1 MAPGFGPGFCCVF
14 VFACLQF
21 CKQEVVMSSQDF
33 DSFVRRIMQAGG
45 LNSQSEL
52 ASVLGVNRSAIT
64 LAKQRG
70 RVPENWIAR
79 LCEMFDLD
87 PDWLR
92 EGRSSLDRFVEVPV
106 VTARLGAGGGSH
118 MVEADVQGHI
128 AFRSSW
134 LHQKGRPRDMVL
146 MQVIG
151 DSMEPGIREG
161 DYVLI
166 DQSRQEIHTGGVY
179 ALGLEDAIMI
189 KQLDKRP
196 HELIIISA
204 NTKYSPITLRGDEL
218 ETVRI
223 IGRVLGIWRDFG
235 WEIMS
240 PARDQ

>member
-1 MAPGFGPGFCCVF
+1 MTSNTFQSF
-14 VFACLQF
+14 LQ
-21 CKQEVVMSSQDF
+21 
-33 DSFVRRIMQAGG
+33 RIARATGIET
-45 LNSQSEL
+45 QSEL
-52 ASVLGVNRSAIT
+52 ASVLDLNRSAISR
-64 LAKQRG
+64 AKSRD
-70 RVPENWIAR
+70 RVPEQWIAR
-79 LCEMFDLD
+79 LCEIFDLD

-92 EGRSSLDRFVEVPV
+92 EGRTSLDRFVEVPV

-166 DQSRQEIHTGGVY
+166 DQSKQEIHPGGVY
-179 ALGLEDAIMI
+179 ALGLEEAIMI

-196 HELIIISA
+196 HELVIISA

-223 IGRVLGIWRDFG
+223 IGRVLGVWRDFG
-235 WEIMS
+235 WELMT

>member
-1 MAPGFGPGFCCVF
+1 
-14 VFACLQF
+14 
-21 CKQEVVMSSQDF
+21 MSSQDF
-33 DSFVRRIMQAGG
+33 DAVMRRIMQAGG
-45 LNSQSEL
+45 INSQSEL
-52 ASVLGVNRSAIT
+52 ADMLNVNRSAVT

-70 RVPENWIAR
+70 KVPKRWIAK
-79 LCEMFDLD
+79 LSELLDLD

-92 EGRSSLDRFVEVPV
+92 EGRSSLERFVEVPV

-134 LHQKGRPRDMVL
+134 LHQKGHPRDMVL

-166 DQSRQEIHTGGVY
+166 DQSKQEIYPGGVY

-196 HELIIISA
+196 HELVIISA

-235 WEIMS
+235 WEIMF

>member
-1 MAPGFGPGFCCVF
+1 
-14 VFACLQF
+14 
-21 CKQEVVMSSQDF
+21 MSAQDF
-33 DSFVRRIMQAGG
+33 NSFVSRIKQVGG
-45 LNSQSEL
+45 INSQSEL
-52 ASVLGVNRSAIT
+52 ADLLNVNRSAVT

-70 RVPENWIAR
+70 RVPERWIAK
-79 LCEMFDLD
+79 LSELLDLD
-87 PDWLR
+87 PVWLR
-92 EGRSSLDRFVEVPV
+92 EGRTSLDRFVEVPV
-106 VTARLGAGGGSH
+106 VAARLGAGGGSH

-151 DSMEPGIREG
+151 DSMEPNIREG

-166 DQSRQEIHTGGVY
+166 DQSKQEIHPGGVY

-196 HELIIISA
+196 HELVIISA

-223 IGRVLGIWRDFG
+223 IGRVLGVWRDFG
-235 WEIMS
+235 WDLMT
-240 PARDQ
+240 PASAQ

>member
-1 MAPGFGPGFCCVF
+1 MTSNTFQSF
-14 VFACLQF
+14 LQ
-21 CKQEVVMSSQDF
+21 
-33 DSFVRRIMQAGG
+33 RIAQATGID
-45 LNSQSEL
+45 SQSEL
-52 ASVLGVNRSAIT
+52 ASVLGVNRSAVSR
-64 LAKQRG
+64 AKSRG
-70 RVPENWIAR
+70 RIPEQWIAR
-79 LCEMFDLD
+79 ICEAFDLD

-92 EGRSSLDRFVEVPV
+92 EGQSSLERFVEVPV

-134 LHQKGRPRDMVL
+134 LHQKGQPRDMVL

-151 DSMEPGIREG
+151 DSMEPSIREG

-166 DQSRQEIHTGGVY
+166 DQSKQEIYPGGIY

-196 HELIIISA
+196 YELVIISA
-204 NTKYSPITLRGDEL
+204 NPKYSPIIMRGDEL

-235 WEIMS
+235 WEIMT
-240 PARDQ
+240 PARGQ

>member
-1 MAPGFGPGFCCVF
+1 
-14 VFACLQF
+14 
-21 CKQEVVMSSQDF
+21 MSAQDF
-33 DSFVRRIMQAGG
+33 DSFVSRIKQVGG
-45 LNSQSEL
+45 INSQSEL
-52 ASVLGVNRSAIT
+52 ADLLNVNRSAVT

-70 RVPENWIAR
+70 RVPERWIAK
-79 LCEMFDLD
+79 LSELLDLD
-87 PDWLR
+87 PVWLR
-92 EGRSSLDRFVEVPV
+92 EGRTSLDRFVEVPV
-106 VTARLGAGGGSH
+106 VAARLGAGGGSH

-151 DSMEPGIREG
+151 DSMEPNIREG

-166 DQSRQEIHTGGVY
+166 DQSKQEIHPGGVY

-196 HELIIISA
+196 HELVIISA

-223 IGRVLGIWRDFG
+223 IGRVLGVWRDFG
-235 WEIMS
+235 WELMT

>member
-1 MAPGFGPGFCCVF
+1 MIKATRRENMA
-14 VFACLQF
+14 
-21 CKQEVVMSSQDF
+21 SSQF
-33 DSFVRRIMQAGG
+33 QAFMRRLAQAAGID
-45 LNSQSEL
+45 SQSEL
-52 ASVLGVNRSAIT
+52 ASVLELNRSAVSR
-64 LAKQRG
+64 AKSRD
-70 RVPENWIAR
+70 RVPEQWIAK
-79 LCEMFDLD
+79 LCALFSLD

-92 EGRSSLDRFVEVPV
+92 DGQSSLDRFVEVPI

-118 MVEADVQGHI
+118 VVDADVQGHI

-146 MQVIG
+146 MQVVG

-166 DQSRQEIHTGGVY
+166 DQSKQEIYPGGVY

-189 KQLDKRP
+189 KQVDKRP
-196 HELIIISA
+196 DELIIISA
-204 NTKYSPITLRGDEL
+204 NSKYSPITLRGDVL

-240 PARDQ
+240 PMRKQ

>member
-1 MAPGFGPGFCCVF
+1 MP
-14 VFACLQF
+14 
-21 CKQEVVMSSQDF
+21 SQDF
-33 DSFVRRIMQAGG
+33 DSIVRRMMQAGG
-45 LNSQSEL
+45 FKSQSEL
-52 ASVLGVNRSAIT
+52 AAVLEVNRSAVT

-70 RVPENWIAR
+70 RVPERWIAK
-79 LCEMFDLD
+79 LCELLDLD

-92 EGRSSLDRFVEVPV
+92 EGRSGLDRFVEVPV

-151 DSMEPGIREG
+151 DSMEPNIREG

-166 DQSRQEIHTGGVY
+166 DQSKQEIHTGGVY
-179 ALGLEDAIMI
+179 ALGLEEAIMI
-189 KQLDKRP
+189 KQVDKRP
-196 HELIIISA
+196 DELVIISA
-204 NTKYSPITLRGDEL
+204 NSKYSPIVLRGDEL

-235 WEIMS
+235 WEIMF
-240 PARDQ
+240 PASGR

>member
-1 MAPGFGPGFCCVF
+1 MA
-14 VFACLQF
+14 
-21 CKQEVVMSSQDF
+21 SSQF
-33 DSFVRRIMQAGG
+33 QAFMRRLAQAAGID
-45 LNSQSEL
+45 SQSEL
-52 ASVLGVNRSAIT
+52 ASVLELNRSAVSR
-64 LAKQRG
+64 AKSRD
-70 RVPENWIAR
+70 RVPEQWIAK
-79 LCEMFDLD
+79 LCALFSLD

-92 EGRSSLDRFVEVPV
+92 DGQSSLDRFVEVPI

-118 MVEADVQGHI
+118 VVDADVQGHI

-146 MQVIG
+146 MQVVG

-166 DQSRQEIHTGGVY
+166 DQSKQEIYPGGVY

-189 KQLDKRP
+189 KQVDKRP
-196 HELIIISA
+196 DELIIISA
-204 NTKYSPITLRGDEL
+204 NSKYSPITLRGDEL

-240 PARDQ
+240 PMRKQ